1 MFCGSFGYVP
11 KILLAYTSET
21 GSLQPWQKIQ
31 ATWAQLPV
39 MWCHGAAE
47 TTGGVMASRN
57 RCSRP
62 HHDCS
67 FFGSAAVDCFN
78 TTAAAAIVTN
88 RRWICGWLVASS
100 SMSDSEYTSK
110 SRSEQT
116 RCGVHCSTTNEFPL
130 NAENENCEKHC
141 TIGKQMTCTSK
152 WISK

>member
-1 MFCGSFGYVP
+1 MYLKYSWHTPLKQVHCSPGKKSKQVMCSSQSCGAMAQQKPQMVS
-11 KILLAYTSET
+11 
-21 GSLQPWQKIQ
+21 WQAGI
-31 ATWAQLPV
+31 
-39 MWCHGAAE
+39 AAVGLI
-47 TTGGVMASRN
+47 TIAI
-57 RCSRP
+57 
-62 HHDCS
+62 

-100 SMSDSEYTSK
+100 SMSDLEYSSK
-110 SRSEQT
+110 SRSKQPK
-116 RCGVHCSTTNEFPL
+116 CSVHCSTTNEFPL